1 MRNREKSVA
10 LDSMETP
17 AQALSV
23 GGGTDRTCFG
33 IQGGTQRMQNLYG
46 WSVSGI
52 SRTFAAA
59 CEERRE
65 DSALAFF

>member
-1 MRNREKSVA
+1 MK
-10 LDSMETP
+10 
-17 AQALSV
+17 
-23 GGGTDRTCFG
+23 
-33 IQGGTQRMQNLYG
+33 NLYG

-52 SRTFAAA
+52 SGTFAAA